1 MNILFVQ
8 PANTIGGAELSLLE
22 LVKYLVDK
30 DIRCMVCMPSSPTN
44 ALGKRYEQI
53 GVAVHYVQLPTW
65 PRENKL
71 GILRSLLQK
80 WYLRRKQ
87 GSEGKAVSKLVD
99 IIRRER
105 IDLVHSNT
113 VHSRV
118 GYLAAKRCAR
128 PHVLHLRE
136 VTGGSEQSIVEL
148 KGQHHKDQFKAKWG
162 KHHGLMANS
171 SYCMRMNAPYF
182 EGAEE
187 LVVYNPIADD
197 YFNLEKKETRIPV
210 ISLVANVTSRVKNH
224 KLFVQ
229 IAGELIKQYGG
240 SLEFRVF
247 GKLPAGEDLY
257 FTELKHLVEELGL
270 RSSFRFMG
278 SCSPLEVY
286 AETDILLHTFPY
298 ESFGRIFIEAM
309 AAKVPVIAL
318 NGGGASELIE
328 NEENGLL
335 LEENLS
341 PREMAKQI
349 VACLLN
355 EGLRQKLVDN
365 GLAFAQ
371 NFRPNHVFKP
381 LIGFYQNILST
392 K

>member
-30 DIRCMVCMPSSPTN
+30 DICCVICMPTSPTN
-44 ALGKRYEQI
+44 VLGKRYEKM
-53 GVAVHYVQLPTW
+53 GVAVYYMQLPTW
-65 PRENKL
+65 PRENKV

-80 WYLRRKQ
+80 WYVRRKH
-87 GSEGKAVSKLVD
+87 GSEGKAVSKLIN
-99 IIRRER
+99 IIKKKG

-118 GYLAAKRCAR
+118 GYLAAKRCDL

-148 KGQHHKDQFKAKWG
+148 KGQDDKNQFKVQWG
-162 KHHGLMANS
+162 KHHGLIANS
-171 SYCMRMNAPYF
+171 SYCMRMNASYF

-187 LVVYNPIADD
+187 LIVYNSIADD
-197 YFNLEKKETRIPV
+197 YFNLEKNETRIPI
-210 ISLVANVTSRVKNH
+210 ISMVANVTSRVKNH

-229 IAGELIKQYGG
+229 IAGELAKQYRG

-247 GKLPAGEDLY
+247 GKLPTDEDSY
-257 FTELKHLVEELGL
+257 FTELKHLVEDLGL
-270 RSSFRFMG
+270 SSSFRFMG
-278 SCSPLEVY
+278 SCSPPEVY
-286 AETDILLHTFPY
+286 AESDILLHTFPY

-318 NGGGASELIE
+318 NGGGALELIE
-328 NEENGLL
+328 NEENGIL
-335 LEENLS
+335 LEDNQS
-341 PREMAKQI
+341 PREMAQQI
-349 VACLLN
+349 LACLRN
-355 EGLRQKLVDN
+355 EALRQKLVDN

-371 NFRPNHVFKP
+371 NFRANQVFKP
-381 LIGFYQNILST
+381 LIGFYQNILS
-392 K
+392 KK